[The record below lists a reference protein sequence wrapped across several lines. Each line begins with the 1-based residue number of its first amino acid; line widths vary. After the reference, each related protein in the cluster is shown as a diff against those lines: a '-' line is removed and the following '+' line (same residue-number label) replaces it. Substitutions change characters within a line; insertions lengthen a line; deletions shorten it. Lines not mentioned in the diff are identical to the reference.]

1 MSAILT
7 SKKTAFLVNVINA
20 AQALYLANQQLVQL
34 QTQYANAYAAGAAD
48 AIVDADCAASGG
60 TQQLTAAIITSFFSG
75 PQAAVATAVSNNL
88 QSLLPV
94 LPY

>member
-1 MSAILT
+1 MAAILT
-7 SKKTAFLVNVINA
+7 TKKTAFLTNLVNA
-20 AQALYLANQQLVQL
+20 AQAPYVANQQLVQL
-34 QTQYANAYAAGAAD
+34 QQQYANAYASGMAN
-48 AIVDADCAASGG
+48 AIVDADCAVAPN

-75 PQAAVATAVSNNL
+75 PQAAAATAVSNNL